1 MNRIDVMLLALGWV
15 LVIEGLMPMLAPG
28 FWKEAVRRVAEQSD
42 ATLRITGFLLIVL
55 GLVIVWIA

>member
-42 ATLRITGFLLIVL
+42 ARCASRDFFSLCSG
-55 GLVIVWIA
+55 W